1 MESVLIHGGNRADE
15 ISHMRFLYELE
26 KEKGNIINAEVI
38 GDYVNKLISAQIDGY
53 DVYRPDKVNKIYND
67 MRK

>member
-1 MESVLIHGGNRADE
+1 MESILIHSCNRADE

-26 KEKGNIINAEVI
+26 KEKGNIINTEIVSN
-38 GDYVNKLISAQIDGY
+38 YVNELISAQMGGY
-53 DVYRPDKVNKIYND
+53 NIYRPDNVNKIYND